1 MKARQPTA
9 QTRLPEVSCRF
20 LPEALPIQYSAPLM
34 TFPALVNPITH
45 SSSGKAKKDLR
56 ALVGQAPARKRVG
69 VDSLE
74 KLWTGNTELVRI
86 QSEKTDQKSV

>member
-1 MKARQPTA
+1 VKARQPTA

-20 LPEALPIQYSAPLM
+20 LPGGATNPI
-34 TFPALVNPITH
+34 FRPALVNPITH

-56 ALVGQAPARKRVG
+56 ALVGQAPTRKRVG
-69 VDSLE
+69 VDCLE
-74 KLWTGNTELVRI
+74 KQWTGNTELVRI